1 MILRLIRLII
11 SRVAIPINLLRP
23 FITFYFLYEI
33 CYIFPEYLARKNLR
47 RTNNIIL
54 IRKNLPLRWNL
65 TLHCWTLPKHE
76 SEPCVIDESLYYN
89 AKFVTNNSNY
99 CQNMSKDSNC
109 AKVCKMRNAKIKK
122 SITFFFLDF

>member
-1 MILRLIRLII
+1 MTPNFKWAIKLRSYIERPKKSVII

-76 SEPCVIDESLYYN
+76 SEPCVIDESL
-89 AKFVTNNSNY
+89 
-99 CQNMSKDSNC
+99 
-109 AKVCKMRNAKIKK
+109 
-122 SITFFFLDF
+122 